1 MKLYFD
7 LFWSFFKMGLF
18 TFGGGYAM
26 LPLLQKEVV
35 GKGWATDDELLD
47 YYAIGQVTPGI
58 IAINVSTFIGYRLK
72 GVFGAV
78 CSMFG
83 MVLPSLLIIS
93 SLAYGLAFIWEN
105 TYVQQA
111 FAGMRLMIAA
121 LLAPMIVK
129 MIRKSVIDFWTLGI
143 LIAAFAATFYGNTSP
158 LLIVLISS
166 VVGLSLVM
174 VKRQFK

>member
-1 MKLYFD
+1 MKIYFD
-7 LFWSFFKMGLF
+7 LFWSFFKIGLF

-26 LPLLQKEVV
+26 LPLLQKEIV

-72 GVFGAV
+72 GVLGAV
-78 CSMFG
+78 CTLMG
-83 MVLPSLLIIS
+83 IIVPSLLIIS

-105 TYVQQA
+105 PYVQHA

-121 LLAPMIVK
+121 LLAPMVVK
-129 MIRKSVIDFWTLGI
+129 MIQKSVIDLWTLGI
-143 LIAAFAATFYGNTSP
+143 LIAAFAATFYGTVSP
-158 LLIVLISS
+158 LIIVLTASIS
-166 VVGLSLVM
+166 GLVLILM
-174 VKRQFK
+174 KRRVK